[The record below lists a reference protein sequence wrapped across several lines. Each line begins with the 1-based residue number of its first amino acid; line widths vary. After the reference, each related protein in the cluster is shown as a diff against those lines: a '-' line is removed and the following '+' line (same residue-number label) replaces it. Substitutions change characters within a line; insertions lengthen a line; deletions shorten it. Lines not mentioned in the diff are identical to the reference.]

1 LLSIKI
7 YFYILKM
14 INKGKKRA
22 ILGIYD
28 RIKSQP
34 VQMAPLPV
42 LLHGASDSHILHK
55 PTDRIIN
62 SRLARIKT
70 SIEVLKLSAAYS
82 GSYSI
87 SAN

>member
-1 LLSIKI
+1 
-7 YFYILKM
+7 
-14 INKGKKRA
+14 
-22 ILGIYD
+22 
-28 RIKSQP
+28 
-34 VQMAPLPV
+34 MAPLPV

-70 SIEVLKLSAAYS
+70 SIEILKLSAAYS